1 MFSNDKKKL
10 IIVYDKKTKEYAEL
24 LSALILMKDDKY
36 DENGCLLKN
45 GIVGVRDGSVDV
57 ALWDETTYS
66 KNEPQLSSTTKIVFI
81 GDGKIFK
88 PIKAN
93 INMTN
98 ELSKFGIN
106 YGSLGNKA
114 VICVDSKMITKDRNL
129 YNSFFESYV
138 NFISTIG
145 TDYSDTQK
153 VEKTIHIADY
163 DDERNNDRKKLI
175 NAPIKLLNRV
185 FKKKDKKEET
195 TNGDVVVVDESKDLI
210 PEASDGVAKGF
221 GVAGHVI
228 RVLIPCF
235 LPAEVIEV
243 VGHGVIKSKYDK
255 EIIDQQYGYGVFSFY
270 IKKLAKFME

>member
-1 MFSNDKKKL
+1 MFGNEKKKL
-10 IIVYDKKTKEYAEL
+10 IVVCDEKTATYGEL
-24 LSALILMKDDKY
+24 LSALVSMKDDKC
-36 DENGCLLKN
+36 DENGNPSEN
-45 GIVGVRDGSVDV
+45 GVVGIKDGSVDV
-57 ALWDETTYS
+57 VVWDEKTYLHN
-66 KNEPQLSSTTKIVFI
+66 KPELNSSNKIIFI
-81 GDGKIFK
+81 GNSKFVN

-93 INMTN
+93 INMSN
-98 ELSKFGIN
+98 ELSEFGIN

-114 VICVDSKMITKDRNL
+114 VICVDSKLITKDRNL
-129 YNSFFESYV
+129 YNSFIESYV
-138 NFISTIG
+138 NFISAIG
-145 TDYSDTQK
+145 TDYSDAQK

-175 NAPIKLLNRV
+175 NAPIKLLNKV

-195 TNGDVVVVDESKDLI
+195 TNGEVVVVDENKDLI

-228 RVLIPCF
+228 RVAIPWF
-235 LPAEVIEV
+235 WPAEVIEV

-255 EIIDQQYGYGVFSFY
+255 EIIDQQYRYGVFSFY